1 MFRIVIV
8 HLNHEVSCR
17 RIFTNGITGFV
28 GEFSHLNEILVFARS
43 LAQGRSDIVT
53 TDCPGCNDIG
63 RAQFQCVH
71 YFIANSVR
79 KVTIFETNSRI
90 TLIGGEVVDKITVA
104 RLNDGLV
111 LERYKKLFV

>member
-1 MFRIVIV
+1 M

-53 TDCPGCNDIG
+53 ADRPGCNDICL
-63 RAQFQCVH
+63 AQFQFIH
-71 YFIANSVR
+71 NFIANSFR
-79 KVTIFETNSRI
+79 KVTILETNTRI
-90 TLIGGEVVDKITVA
+90 TLIGGEVMDKITVA
-104 RLNDGLV
+104 RLDDGLV